1 MTPNI
6 LHVEAMP
13 DYDVL
18 ITYENGEK
26 RIFSVKPYLG
36 LGLFSELRDEAVFRS
51 VRVSFDTISL
61 DCVIGPRTLLIP
73 CTGRGPGRS
82 RSSRL
87 ASTSSVS
94 LKPI

>member
-73 CTGRGPGRS
+73 PLWTVGLIGAR
-82 RSSRL
+82 RL
-87 ASTSSVS
+87 VS
-94 LKPI
+94 YQFLFFYCS